1 MNHDYD
7 QSHHNAGISLMI
19 VTGCLPRPPVSTIR
33 FLALESNRD
42 LGRRRIAARR
52 LARALPLQ
60 GSLRVRQLWARFLAD
75 RPEADCS
82 LVQLA
87 RLTLSQTG

>member
-1 MNHDYD
+1 
-7 QSHHNAGISLMI
+7 MI
-19 VTGCLPRPPVSTIR
+19 VTGCLPRPLVSAIR
-33 FLALESNRD
+33 FLALESNSD
-42 LGRRRIAARR
+42 LGRLRIAARQ
-52 LARALPLQ
+52 LARARPRK

-87 RLTLSQTG
+87 RDS